1 MHQDIHWHSKYETGH
16 PRIDFE
22 HRVFLDL
29 LAEFAAQVEAETDP
43 ARLRR
48 TVTEIYKYADF
59 HFFSEEN
66 IMLNVGYPEYAHH
79 HTLHQALLGE
89 LREFIDSIAL
99 DSLRGEAMVDFLVHW
114 FATHTAGEDLKLAV
128 YVAGA

>member
-29 LAEFAAQVEAETDP
+29 LAELAAQVQAETDP

-89 LREFIDSIAL
+89 LREFIDSMAL
-99 DSLRGEAMVDFLVHW
+99 DSLRGEAMVEFLVRW

-128 YVAGA
+128 YVAAK

>member
-1 MHQDIHWHSKYETGH
+1 MHQDIHWHRKYETGH

-29 LAEFAAQVEAETDP
+29 LADFAAQVEAESDP

-128 YVAGA
+128 YVAGT

>member
-29 LAEFAAQVEAETDP
+29 LAEFAAQIEAETDP

-66 IMLNVGYPEYAHH
+66 IMLNVGYSEYAHH

-89 LREFIDSIAL
+89 LREFINSMAL
-99 DSLRGEAMVDFLVHW
+99 DSLRGEAMVEFLVRW

-128 YVAGA
+128 YVAGK